1 MRLAFAI
8 PNLPEVPRP
17 CVLLLLLPN
26 LHVVVKKDVRQ
37 FRECL
42 DWCGE
47 DAGTISLQEHSQ
59 IDGTVSMRS
68 FLGRGAFLF
77 CLATSSGRARST
89 PIKIDVVDDMVD
101 GHVTV
106 NFMKPAVTFN
116 FYFQDELSRS
126 TWHLFEVKADVL
138 NSKDVGVGSPVEL
151 HTKFKRQPAWLRADT
166 LWKTWL
172 QPMLCKL
179 GEENETGVY
188 QGVYQK
194 LARVIEQDIMSSHQC
209 RRRNVLQE
217 MDRPSSVNVYF
228 TLDDFEG
235 LKLRLKL
242 RFPELAIFVPQ
253 GQDVDVMRDR
263 IWEMP
268 VVYGER

>member
-1 MRLAFAI
+1 MS
-8 PNLPEVPRP
+8 
-17 CVLLLLLPN
+17 
-26 LHVVVKKDVRQ
+26 VR
-37 FRECL
+37 FVSAL
-42 DWCGE
+42 TGE
-47 DAGTISLQEHSQ
+47 DAGTISLKERSL
-59 IDGTVSMRS
+59 DGTASMLD

-77 CLATSSGRARST
+77 SYIIRTD
-89 PIKIDVVDDMVD
+89 PIGADQDVVDDMV
-101 GHVTV
+101 GGPVTV
-106 NFMKPAVTFN
+106 NFLKPAAVTFN
-116 FYFQDELSRS
+116 FYFQEASTRS

-194 LARVIEQDIMSSHQC
+194 LARVIEQDIMRFKQC
-209 RRRNVLQE
+209 RKRNVLQE
-217 MDRPSSVNVYF
+217 MDSPSSVNVYF
-228 TLDDFEG
+228 ARHGDGVEG

-242 RFPELAIFVPQ
+242 PETAIFVPQ
-253 GQDVDVMRDR
+253 GQDVATMTER
-263 IWEMP
+263 ILEMP
-268 VVYGER
+268 VRCTRGRGPA

>member
-1 MRLAFAI
+1 MFVHFESALT
-8 PNLPEVPRP
+8 
-17 CVLLLLLPN
+17 
-26 LHVVVKKDVRQ
+26 
-37 FRECL
+37 
-42 DWCGE
+42 GE
-47 DAGTISLQEHSQ
+47 DAGAISLKERSL
-59 IDGTVSMRS
+59 DGTASMLD

-77 CLATSSGRARST
+77 SYIIRTHQIDADQ
-89 PIKIDVVDDMVD
+89 DVVDAMVD

-217 MDRPSSVNVYF
+217 MDRDKSVNVYF

-235 LKLRLKL
+235 LKLRLKCP
-242 RFPELAIFVPQ
+242 FSAIFVPE
-253 GQDVDVMRDR
+253 GKEVHALVNS
-263 IWEMP
+263 IFSMP
-268 VVYGER
+268 ESCTTGRGPA

>member
-1 MRLAFAI
+1 MS
-8 PNLPEVPRP
+8 
-17 CVLLLLLPN
+17 
-26 LHVVVKKDVRQ
+26 VR
-37 FRECL
+37 FVSAVT
-42 DWCGE
+42 GE
-47 DAGTISLQEHSQ
+47 DAGAISLKERSL
-59 IDGTVSMRS
+59 DRTASMQA

-77 CLATSSGRARST
+77 SYIIQED
-89 PIKIDVVDDMVD
+89 PIGADQDVVDAMVD

-179 GEENETGVY
+179 GEENKTGVY

-194 LARVIEQDIMSSHQC
+194 LARVIEQDIMRFKQC
-209 RRRNVLQE
+209 RKRNVLQE
-217 MDRPSSVNVYF
+217 MDSPSSVNVYF
-228 TLDDFEG
+228 ARHGDGVEG

-242 RFPELAIFVPQ
+242 PETAIFVPQ
-253 GQDVDVMRDR
+253 GQDVATMRER
-263 IWEMP
+263 ILEMP
-268 VVYGER
+268 VRCTRGRGPA

>member
-1 MRLAFAI
+1 MS
-8 PNLPEVPRP
+8 
-17 CVLLLLLPN
+17 
-26 LHVVVKKDVRQ
+26 VR
-37 FRECL
+37 FVSAVT
-42 DWCGE
+42 GE
-47 DAGTISLQEHSQ
+47 DAGAISLKERSL
-59 IDGTVSMRS
+59 DRTASMQD

-77 CLATSSGRARST
+77 SYIIRTD
-89 PIKIDVVDDMVD
+89 PIGADQDVVDAMVD

-194 LARVIEQDIMSSHQC
+194 LARVIEQDIMRFKQC
-209 RRRNVLQE
+209 RKRNVLQE
-217 MDRPSSVNVYF
+217 MDSPSSVNVYF
-228 TLDDFEG
+228 ARHGDGVEG

-242 RFPELAIFVPQ
+242 PETAIFVPQ
-253 GQDVDVMRDR
+253 GQDVATMTER
-263 IWEMP
+263 ILEMP
-268 VVYGER
+268 VRCTRGRGPA